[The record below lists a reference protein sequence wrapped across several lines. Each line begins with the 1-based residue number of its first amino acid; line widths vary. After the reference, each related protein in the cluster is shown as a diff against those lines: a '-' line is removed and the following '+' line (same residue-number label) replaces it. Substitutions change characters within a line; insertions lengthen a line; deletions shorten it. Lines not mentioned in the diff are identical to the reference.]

1 MNWTG
6 LRGAVAA
13 ALALSIPVG
22 TPDRELLQGTVFG
35 VVLFTLLVQGTTA
48 ASVLRW
54 QASRT
59 KLRRARWRLSWTAEA
74 GGVRWPCPRAARG
87 PSDQVA
93 VMSRRVTARRP
104 IATRATDGMAS
115 AA

>member
-54 QASRT
+54 AGVEG
-59 KLRRARWRLSWTAEA
+59 AGPAGAVEAE
-74 GGVRWPCPRAARG
+74 P
-87 PSDQVA
+87 
-93 VMSRRVTARRP
+93 
-104 IATRATDGMAS
+104 DG
-115 AA
+115 